1 MKIAVLGAGA
11 MGSLVGGLLA
21 EGGHEVTLISTW
33 AEHVET
39 VNREGLLVEGQGG
52 RRRVGVLASLSAAE
66 AGPAELVIVAVK
78 APQTREAMAG
88 ALGLVGPETVVL
100 TLQNGL
106 GNVESLAEAVGP
118 GPVVAGA
125 LSHGARLEGPGRVRH
140 AGGGGLALG
149 ELSGRITGRLRG
161 LGRIFEE
168 SGLAPVSLSDNVQGL
183 IWGKLIV
190 NVAINAVSALARIR
204 NGQILEFPEAGE
216 ISRLAVLE
224 AVEVAGRKGIILPGD
239 PVGFTREVARATGAN
254 ISSMLEDILRR
265 RPTEIEVINGAVVRE
280 GEALGVPVP
289 VNKVLA
295 GLVSVLARGGGGH
308 VAGRGDN

>member
-1 MKIAVLGAGA
+1 MRIAVLGAGA
-11 MGSLVGGLLA
+11 MGSLLGGLLA
-21 EGGHEVTLISTW
+21 EGGQEVTLISTW

-39 VNREGLLVEGQGG
+39 VNRDGLLLEGPGGG
-52 RRRVGVLASLSAAE
+52 RRLGIRACLSAAE

-78 APQTREAMAG
+78 APQTRAAMAG
-88 ALGLVGPETVVL
+88 ARALVGPETMVL

-106 GNVESLAEAVGP
+106 GNVESLAGVVGP
-118 GPVVAGA
+118 GPVIAGA
-125 LSHGARLEGPGRVRH
+125 LSHGAHLEGPGRVRH

-161 LGRIFEE
+161 LGRVFEE
-168 SGLAPVSLSDNVQGL
+168 SGLGPVSLSDNVQSL
-183 IWGKLIV
+183 IWRKLIV
-190 NVAINAVSALARIR
+190 NVAINAITALARIR
-204 NGQILEFPEAGE
+204 NGQILDFPEAGE

-224 AVEVAGRKGIILPGD
+224 AVEVAGRKGIVLAGD
-239 PVGFTREVARATGAN
+239 PVGFTREVARKTGAN
-254 ISSMLEDILRR
+254 LSSMLQDILRR

-295 GLVSVLARGGGGH
+295 GLVSVLARG
-308 VAGRGDN
+308 AA